1 MKMFSNKNRLFYAV
15 VFSVSALM
23 LSQSIVSAAPV
34 LKLNA
39 ALEEIKSISLEH
51 GMDFVTR
58 FEISPELVDFA
69 TIAGMG
75 LVLFCLSCNR
85 SVVSNRTYHR
95 KAL

>member
-1 MKMFSNKNRLFYAV
+1 MKMLGNTNRLFYAV

-34 LKLNA
+34 LRLNV
-39 ALEEIKSISLEH
+39 ALEELKSISLEH
-51 GMDFVTR
+51 GMDFVSR
-58 FEISPELVDFA
+58 FEISPEIVDFA

-85 SVVSNRTYHR
+85 SVVSNRAYRR